1 MTQGHIGLDR
11 SADSPR
17 LATVPGAEGRLAF
30 GAGDDIPRPGIA
42 APGAFCAAGAT
53 ISATEVDLDD
63 FAARRYPGLMR
74 GMVVTV
80 HRPWRIRAPLA
91 SALAWRIRRHQAR
104 ILGLPADQVIA
115 SHAMIYAGGGN
126 YWSQGARFTPERIE
140 AYRGCTLYHFD
151 FGWDLAARN
160 ALMGE
165 CGPRANQ
172 TYGYRDIAALAMWSL
187 TGRRGWLEAIG
198 DLERPICSEQ
208 VCELVR
214 LIDASILGD
223 RPCIELVPHSLHLLL
238 TEVARSCV
246 AIRVA

>member
-1 MTQGHIGLDR
+1 MPHGQYIGLERGELR
-11 SADSPR
+11 SRPAG
-17 LATVPGAEGRLAF
+17 AVGTVGLPL
-30 GAGDDIPRPGIA
+30 
-42 APGAFCAAGAT
+42 APGLELPVADVILADYAAAG
-53 ISATEVDLDD
+53 
-63 FAARRYPGLMR
+63 YPDLMR
-74 GMVVTV
+74 AQLVTV
-80 HRPWRIRAPLA
+80 QRPWQFSAPLA
-91 SALAWRIRRHQAR
+91 SALAWRIRSHQAR
-104 ILGLPADQVIA
+104 ILGLPADQIIA

-151 FGWDLAARN
+151 LGWDLAARN

-187 TGRRGWLEAIG
+187 TGRKGWLEAIG
-198 DLERPICSEQ
+198 DPKHPICSEQ

-214 LIDASILGD
+214 LIDALILGD
-223 RPCIELVPHSLHLLL
+223 QPCIELVPHLLHLLL

-246 AIRVA
+246 AIRLA